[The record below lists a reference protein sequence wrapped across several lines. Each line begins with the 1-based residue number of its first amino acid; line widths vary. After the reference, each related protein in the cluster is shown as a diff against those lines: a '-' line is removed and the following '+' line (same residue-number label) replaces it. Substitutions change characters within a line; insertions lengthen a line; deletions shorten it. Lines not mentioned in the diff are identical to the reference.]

1 MKNPGL
7 VRTGFPYHFAL
18 LETIQLYI
26 LLAIDGDRVGVVFN
40 DEDI

>member
-7 VRTGFPYHFAL
+7 VRTGFPYHFSL
-18 LETIQLYI
+18 LEPIQLYI
-26 LLAIDGDRVGVVFN
+26 LGAIDGDRVGVVFN